1 MKKEKKNSTI
11 LPYSVARFEADRPTK
26 WPNEKPRK
34 TRVEK
39 CRIPHAGEIEKF
51 CYCVPTSERIEN
63 RKVFPLR
70 YISTATSGRR
80 VRGGDARRVA
90 SNKGKGLF
98 RQAFPPCSQRTTPP
112 SSRSANHAVGRV
124 SDESGGRETDRAPV
138 YRGRTSRHHVHHSHT
153 YRSDRIDRDRD
164 RVANE
169 SVRMISSRVPW
180 IVLDRRSGWWCD

>member
-1 MKKEKKNSTI
+1 MAERETEENSCRKM
-11 LPYSVARFEADRPTK
+11 SNSARR
-26 WPNEKPRK
+26 R
-34 TRVEK
+34 
-39 CRIPHAGEIEKF
+39 
-51 CYCVPTSERIEN
+51 N
-63 RKVFPLR
+63 RKVLLLR
-70 YISTATSGRR
+70 AYVREDRESKTFSTAIYFDCNIRPK
-80 VRGGDARRVA
+80 VRGEEWRDARRVA

-153 YRSDRIDRDRD
+153 YRIDRDRD